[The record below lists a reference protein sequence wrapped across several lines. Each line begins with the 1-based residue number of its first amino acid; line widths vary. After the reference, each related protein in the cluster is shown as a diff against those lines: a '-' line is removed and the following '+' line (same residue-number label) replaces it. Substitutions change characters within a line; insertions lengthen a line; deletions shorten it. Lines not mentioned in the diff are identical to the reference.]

1 MKGVTQGGG
10 ERGWRGGARGD
21 NPGILKHKA
30 AASSEVNLSEADGVR
45 YLHLGT
51 EWVQGS
57 MRIKAPFDIDLEY
70 VQRMMAW
77 LLFAPQDVAPGGH
90 AMQLGLGAGA
100 ITKFCY
106 KKLGMTCTAIEI
118 NPRVADVCRA
128 WMRLPPDD
136 QRLRVV
142 IADAAQEIGRSE
154 WLGTVDALAVDL
166 YDHEAAAPVLDSPG
180 FYADCRRLLT
190 AEGCMSVNLFGRSAS
205 FERSLDSIAQ
215 AFGARAVW
223 AFKPTR
229 EGNAVVL
236 AQRQPLRPRREA
248 LQARAELIEARWGL
262 PARKWLKVFKPI
274 EK

>member
-1 MKGVTQGGG
+1 MKNQTQT
-10 ERGWRGGARGD
+10 
-21 NPGILKHKA
+21 L
-30 AASSEVNLSEADGVR
+30 SEVSLSEADGVR

-57 MRIKAPFDIDLEY
+57 MRIRAPFDIELEY

-77 LLFAPQDVAPGGH
+77 LLFTPPEAVAGGH

-106 KKLGMTCTAIEI
+106 KKLRMTCTAVEI

-128 WMRLPPDD
+128 WMRLPPEDE
-136 QRLRVV
+136 RLRVV
-142 IADAAQEIGRSE
+142 IADAAAEIQRDE
-154 WLGTVDALAVDL
+154 WQATVDALAVDL
-166 YDHEAAAPVLDSPG
+166 YDHEAAAPVLDSAD

-190 AEGCMSVNLFGRSAS
+190 DGGCMSVNLFGRSAS
-205 FERSLDSIAQ
+205 YARSLAHIAH
-215 AFGARAVW
+215 AFGEEAVW

-229 EGNAVVL
+229 EGNTVVL
-236 AQRQPLRPRREA
+236 AQRQPQRPKREA
-248 LQARAELIEARWGL
+248 LQARAEAIEARWGL

-274 EK
+274 SK